1 MMFDVFVKSYSGSRG
16 RKNRIMGKNQEQANK
31 PFKNKSFFHMGSISL
46 TYI

>member
-1 MMFDVFVKSYSGSRG
+1 MFLSSPTVEVEVEKI
-16 RKNRIMGKNQEQANK
+16 RITGKNQEQANK